1 MPHAKNIF
9 FILMT
14 IIALT
19 LLSVPAQGANL
30 NIRPGFKLGGGLSN
44 NFGADTFD
52 QSWQPS
58 LMAGIFFDL
67 AIASQLRAALELN
80 FVRRGSL
87 YRLESDGLE
96 YRERYLLDYL
106 EVPLLVKFYP
116 LPGRKPAFYI
126 YGGPAVA
133 LNLRA
138 RLKVTFDD
146 LEESV
151 EVDNLQGTDILAQAG
166 AGVTLA
172 LGPGNLLLELR
183 YSHGLKTIATEP
195 EAEFRNKSLAI
206 LAGFRF

>member
-1 MPHAKNIF
+1 MCQRENIF

-14 IIALT
+14 VFALI
-19 LLSVPAQGANL
+19 LLSVPGQGANL
-30 NIRPGFKLGGGLSN
+30 NIRPGFKLGGGLSD
-44 NFGADTFD
+44 NFGADTFG

-58 LMAGIFFDL
+58 FMAGVFVDL
-67 AIASQLRAALELN
+67 AFASRLGAALELN

-87 YRLESDGLE
+87 YRLESGGLE
-96 YRERYLLDYL
+96 YRERYMLDYL
-106 EVPLLVKFYP
+106 EVPLLVKFY
-116 LPGRKPAFYI
+116 LLQGRNPELYI
-126 YGGPAVA
+126 YGGPAMA

-151 EVDNLQGTDILAQAG
+151 EVDNLQGTDLQAQAG
-166 AGVTLA
+166 AGATLA
-172 LGPGNLLLELR
+172 LGPGSLLLEFR

-195 EAEFRNKSLAI
+195 EAEVRNKSLAI

>member
-1 MPHAKNIF
+1 MGNKKDIL
-9 FILMT
+9 FILLT
-14 IIALT
+14 ITALI
-19 LLSVPAQGANL
+19 LLSVPGQGASL
-30 NIRPGFKLGGGLSN
+30 NIRPGIKLGGGLSD
-44 NFGADTFD
+44 NFGADTFG
-52 QSWQPS
+52 QSQQPS
-58 LMAGIFFDL
+58 FMVGLFVDL
-67 AIASQLRAALELN
+67 DITSCLETAVELN

-87 YRLESDGLE
+87 YQLESNGLV

-106 EVPLLVKFYP
+106 EMPLLLKFYF
-116 LPGRKPAFYI
+116 LRGRKPELYI

-151 EVDNLQGTDILAQAG
+151 AVDNLQGTDLLAQAG
-166 AGVTLA
+166 AGATLA
-172 LGPGNLLLELR
+172 LGPGRCLLELR

-195 EAEFRNKSLAI
+195 EAEVRNKSLVI